1 MTISSGPSGSPV
13 RRSVWIML
21 LCGGLVLTLAIGIRQ
36 TFGLFLA
43 PMSLDLGWG
52 RETFALMIAIQ
63 NIIWGLTQPIAGG
76 IADRFGAGRT
86 VAGAA
91 LLYATGVYLM
101 ADASSPASLHLSGG
115 LLVGMGLSGTSFG
128 VVLSAVSRAVSEE
141 KRSMALGLAGAAGSL
156 GQFSMVPMGQAFIS
170 TWGWPFALI
179 LLASLSLLIIPLAAG
194 VAGRAGGHAI
204 ATSQTMAESLREAF
218 AHRGYWLLIAG
229 FFVCGFHVT
238 FIGTH
243 LPAFLTD
250 QGIDE
255 SIAAWSLALV
265 GLFNIIGSVGC
276 GWLGGRFP
284 KKYVLATLYFLR
296 TVVIMIFILFPVT
309 PFSALLFA
317 ASIGLLWLATVPL
330 TTGLVGTLFGGQH
343 LGLLF
348 GLVFFSHQIG
358 SFLGVW
364 MGGYL
369 FDATGSYDV
378 VWWTAAVL
386 GVIAAVLHWP
396 IAERPVA
403 RLVAAQQEQG

>member
-1 MTISSGPSGSPV
+1 
-13 RRSVWIML
+13 
-21 LCGGLVLTLAIGIRQ
+21 
-36 TFGLFLA
+36 
-43 PMSLDLGWG
+43 
-52 RETFALMIAIQ
+52 
-63 NIIWGLTQPIAGG
+63 
-76 IADRFGAGRT
+76 
-86 VAGAA
+86 
-91 LLYATGVYLM
+91 
-101 ADASSPASLHLSGG
+101 
-115 LLVGMGLSGTSFG
+115 
-128 VVLSAVSRAVSEE
+128 
-141 KRSMALGLAGAAGSL
+141 
-156 GQFSMVPMGQAFIS
+156 
-170 TWGWPFALI
+170 
-179 LLASLSLLIIPLAAG
+179 
-194 VAGRAGGHAI
+194 
-204 ATSQTMAESLREAF
+204 MAESLREAF